1 MKIHNGYLDPTCFYQ
16 ISPMTDLFGFEIED
30 EENELYEIL
39 NNSGIAAPHDEIVE
53 PAKNN

>member
-1 MKIHNGYLDPTCFYQ
+1 
-16 ISPMTDLFGFEIED
+16 MTDLFGFEIED